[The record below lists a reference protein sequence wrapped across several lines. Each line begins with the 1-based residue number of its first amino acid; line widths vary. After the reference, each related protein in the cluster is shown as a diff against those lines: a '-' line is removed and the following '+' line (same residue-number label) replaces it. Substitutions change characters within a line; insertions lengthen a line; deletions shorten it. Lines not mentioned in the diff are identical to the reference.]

1 MKPADK
7 ETSADIAHAAAVWA
21 VKERPL
27 SPEDQA
33 ALDTWLAGDRRR
45 QGALFRAE
53 SGWASLSRARALDGA
68 RRGGE
73 TARLWSRRGLLVSA
87 GLAGT
92 MAAGIGGAILLLNT
106 TDHRTQVGEF
116 KRLPL
121 ADGTVANLNT
131 DSEIRVNMHARV
143 RQVELARGEAW
154 FEVAKDPSR
163 PFVVRA
169 GDTRVQAV
177 GTAFSVRHYAG
188 GAEIMVTEG
197 RVKAWAADKSDDVVW
212 LAAGDRTFI
221 NGRGALAA
229 RKAPEEIDKALA
241 WRSGQIVF
249 EGQTLDWAVA
259 EYNRYNTRKIVLD
272 NPELKLERLV
282 GKYSTGDPVGFA
294 QGTALSIGAEVS
306 VTPDTIHIR
315 SFKKGGPA

>member
-1 MKPADK
+1 MKPADT
-7 ETSADIAHAAAVWA
+7 ETSADIEQAAALWA

-27 SPEDQA
+27 SAEDQA
-33 ALDTWLAGDRRR
+33 ALDAWLAGDRRR

-53 SGWASLSRARALDGA
+53 SGWASLSRARALNGA
-68 RRGGE
+68 GQGSVA
-73 TARLWSRRGLLVSA
+73 TPLLSRRGLLVSA
-87 GLAGT
+87 GLVGT
-92 MAAGIGGAILLLNT
+92 MAAGVGGALMLVNT
-106 TDHRTQVGEF
+106 ADHRTQVGEF

-131 DSEIRVNMHARV
+131 DSEIRVNMRSRL

-169 GDTRVQAV
+169 GDAHVQAV

-188 GAEIMVTEG
+188 GAEVMVTEG
-197 RVKAWAADKSDDVVW
+197 RVKAWSADKADDVVW
-212 LAAGDRTFI
+212 LSAGDRTFI

-272 NPELKLERLV
+272 SPELKLERLV

-315 SFKKGGPA
+315 SFKKSDPA